1 MEGPDHKSS
10 LEPNEMKAMIRALR
24 NIELALGDGIKKPS
38 ESEKKNIC
46 VARKS
51 IVAKRYIQKGEIFT
65 EENLTVKRPGNG
77 ISPMQ
82 WFEVLGRRAVRDFQE
97 DELIEL

>member
-1 MEGPDHKSS
+1 M
-10 LEPNEMKAMIRALR
+10 
-24 NIELALGDGIKKPS
+24 
-38 ESEKKNIC
+38 
-46 VARKS
+46 
-51 IVAKRYIQKGEIFT
+51 AKRYIKKGEIFT

-82 WFEVLGRRAVRDFQE
+82 WFEVLGKRAVRDFQE